1 MSERQPPAARSVPD
15 FVAEV
20 IADPVLVARLL
31 PIEDRRLFLDEVLDV
46 AREAGYQFTAEDL
59 EATMTAN
66 RRRWIERSL
75 PW

>member
-1 MSERQPPAARSVPD
+1 MSERQPPAPCSVPD
-15 FVAEV
+15 FIADV

-31 PIEDRRLFLDEVLDV
+31 PLEDRRLFLDEVLGV

-59 EATMTAN
+59 EATMTDN